1 MILLPIYINSHLQQM
16 FIGVGL
22 VFDGVLLSSIPFLM
36 HFTHLVAT
44 GWFFSHD
51 FPKMNATS

>member
-51 FPKMNATS
+51 FLKMNATS